1 MPSWRDRE
9 TTRNGVRQPGIST
22 DWGTPGLRRALAMAF
37 RNGSLDPGPTQSG
50 GSFLAP
56 VCRKNTELRRSPRRC
71 RSSGTS
77 WVASSATSSTRRSY
91 KLSRGVSL
99 ETCASTSASPLN
111 QASLRSR
118 MMLATSMYMTPKARA
133 VPTAKARVAHS
144 DMRQAAVWRRGLRIF
159 ENITDSTNGVD
170 QGAHGIAIHLG
181 TQAVDV
187 NIHHVGSGINAHAP
201 HVIENHGTG
210 DHAADVAAQIFQ
222 EREFLWGELQEMIA
236 ATGFTADQVEFK
248 VGDAQFNRFFL
259 SRAGAAQEV
268 AQAGH
273 EFSESKGLGEVIVA
287 AMLEATHP

>member
-1 MPSWRDRE
+1 
-9 TTRNGVRQPGIST
+9 
-22 DWGTPGLRRALAMAF
+22 
-37 RNGSLDPGPTQSG
+37 
-50 GSFLAP
+50 
-56 VCRKNTELRRSPRRC
+56 
-71 RSSGTS
+71 
-77 WVASSATSSTRRSY
+77 
-91 KLSRGVSL
+91 
-99 ETCASTSASPLN
+99 
-111 QASLRSR
+111 

-222 EREFLWGELQEMIA
+222 EREFLRGELQEMVA
-236 ATGFTADQVEFK
+236 ATGFAADQVEFK
-248 VGDAQFNRFFL
+248 IGDAQFYRFFL

-287 AMLEATHP
+287 ALFEPAYPIVHGAAGGEDQDRRHVSLGAAAADQVEAIQIGKAEINDHGIMNALGGERFGGAGIGGYIHLVAGFDQRALKEFLNRFVVFHD